1 VYEKWGGVFEFVDGD
16 VYFGVVF
23 EIFDQ
28 RAMKIQVM
36 YPGNE
41 VQAKTV
47 LKHMTDLFFESYNS

>member
-1 VYEKWGGVFEFVDGD
+1 MFEFVDND

-36 YPGNE
+36 YPNNE